1 MFSLTEQ
8 TATLKN
14 WNARAE
20 LNGEKRVPAS
30 DMIVGVA
37 MNSAVLSEFD
47 SALRHA
53 IYRAPHPGEADLAE
67 QGGEPDEP
75 TRLRF
80 PKMKNSIKWEHQI
93 IGATVTVHY
102 GTQRE
107 GSNIVL
113 GECKVDTFVFDPHE
127 GGTVHVGFRIQC
139 HPSAEQAGKLYE
151 LNGQEI
157 TLSIAPPEAD
167 QGTLV

>member
-1 MFSLTEQ
+1 MFSLNQQ

-30 DMIVGVA
+30 DMIVGF
-37 MNSAVLSEFD
+37 SAPSTVLIEFD
-47 SALRHA
+47 PALRSAL
-53 IYRAPHPGEADLAE
+53 YREPHPGEADLAE
-67 QGGEPDEP
+67 QGSDPAEP

-93 IGATVTVHY
+93 VGATVTVHY
-102 GTQRE
+102 GT
-107 GSNIVL
+107 GGPSDIVL
-113 GECKVDTFVFDPHE
+113 GECKVDSFVFDPQD
-127 GGTVHVGFRIQC
+127 GGTVHVGLRIQC
-139 HPSAEQAGKLYE
+139 HPNADQAGKLYE

-157 TLSIAPPEAD
+157 TISVEPPQAD
-167 QGTLV
+167 QGQLGV